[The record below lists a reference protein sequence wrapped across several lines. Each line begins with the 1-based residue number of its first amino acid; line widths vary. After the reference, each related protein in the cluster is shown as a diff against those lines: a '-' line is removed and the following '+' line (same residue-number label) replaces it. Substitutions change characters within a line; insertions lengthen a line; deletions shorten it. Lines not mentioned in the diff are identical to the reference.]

1 MATWTDVSRLLRGTE
16 REPGKRVWRVKKK
29 LVAWERP
36 LRKSDLEALGDAAPT
51 GDILGVY
58 VPIELKDALVE
69 QGAPYFTTPH
79 FNGYPAILVELARAK
94 VPELKKLL
102 ATACAERSVTKR
114 RARRP

>member
-1 MATWTDVSRLLRGTE
+1 MATWTDVTRLLRTAD
-16 REPGKRVWRVKKK
+16 REPGKRIWRVKKK

-36 LRKSDLEALGDAAPT
+36 LRRSDLDALGDDAPA

-58 VPIELKDALVE
+58 VPVELKDALVE
-69 QGAPYFTTPH
+69 HGAPYFTTPH
-79 FNGYPAILVELARAK
+79 FDGYPAILVELARAK

-102 ATACAERSVTKR
+102 ATACAERAVTKR